1 MDGLKDGCAAIH
13 STLATA
19 GGQVGPAR
27 LSGAGAGEV
36 IRLPAVSGTA
46 IISAMLI
53 RIRAQ
58 HLHG

>member
-1 MDGLKDGCAAIH
+1 MDGLKDGCAAIL

-36 IRLPAVSGTA
+36 IRLPAVSGTE
-46 IISAMLI
+46 IISAMDPDSG
-53 RIRAQ
+53 ATF
-58 HLHG
+58 G